1 MLPFHL
7 VSYTQKVCRLTAKV
21 LSISQNVDI
30 SQHGS
35 QYVLTETDETGHV
48 ENCQQQVSESHV
60 LKKKK
65 KSPDTELNKTFG
77 QYNLLLSTGYT
88 GVPHLIIEL

>member
-1 MLPFHL
+1 MLI
-7 VSYTQKVCRLTAKV
+7 S
-21 LSISQNVDI
+21 LSMVHSM
-30 SQHGS
+30 SCS